1 MTHQDWKTTLREH
14 WMLIPMSFAIPLI
27 VVMLVLADIYHWSPG
42 AQGTIVLGILAV
54 TATVGSLLAPPE

>member
-1 MTHQDWKTTLREH
+1 
-14 WMLIPMSFAIPLI
+14 MLIPMSFAIPLI
-27 VVMLVLADIYHWSPG
+27 VVMLVLADICHWSPG